1 MSIEKTHATKNKS
14 MEMQSYQ
21 NFLDQKPSKGDLK
34 KLEIIQAAIECISSI
49 GFEKTT
55 YQAIAEKVGTRRAHI
70 AYHFKDK
77 SDIFKASIQYI
88 NGNYQR
94 ILTEQLEEAQP
105 GIDTIIKYASSPFVW
120 AEQNPNELSVMLLFY
135 YLCTIDPEYRALNDD
150 LRKRGVERILL
161 VLTQECR
168 IELMP
173 VELELK
179 AKQIQN
185 LISGSIMDAV
195 TTQHKSLKQ
204 AKDETIKNIT
214 NLLEKV

>member
-1 MSIEKTHATKNKS
+1 
-14 MEMQSYQ
+14 MEVQGFH
-21 NFLDQKPSKGDLK
+21 NFLDNKPSKGDLK
-34 KLEIIQAAIECISSI
+34 KLEIIQAAIECIAGI

-55 YQAIAEKVGTRRAHI
+55 YQAIAEKIGTRRAHI

-94 ILTEQLEEAQP
+94 ILTEQLEEADP
-105 GIDTIIKYASSPFVW
+105 GLDTIKKYAGSPFVW
-120 AEQNPNELSVMLLFY
+120 AEQNPDELSVMLLFY

-161 VLTQECR
+161 VLSQECR
-168 IELMP
+168 VELLPM
-173 VELELK
+173 ELELK

-185 LISGSIMDAV
+185 LISGSILDAV
-195 TTQHKSLKQ
+195 TTQQKSLTQ
-204 AKDETIKNIT
+204 AKEETILNIT
-214 NLLEKV
+214 NLLERV

>member
-1 MSIEKTHATKNKS
+1 
-14 MEMQSYQ
+14 MEMQNYQ
-21 NFLDQKPSKGDLK
+21 NFLEQKPSKGDLK
-34 KLEIIQAAIECISSI
+34 KLEIIQAAIECIAGI

-55 YQAIAEKVGTRRAHI
+55 YQAIAEKIGTRRAHI

-88 NGNYQR
+88 NSHYQN
-94 ILTEQLEEAQP
+94 ILTEQLELADP
-105 GIDTIIKYASSPFVW
+105 GIDTIVKYAESPFVW
-120 AEQNPNELSVMLLFY
+120 AEQNPDELSVMLLFY
-135 YLCTIDPEYRALNDD
+135 YLCSIDSEYRALNDE

-161 VLTQECR
+161 VLSQECR
-168 IELMP
+168 LELMP
-173 VELELK
+173 DELELK

-195 TTQHKSLKQ
+195 TTQNKSLVQ
-204 AKDETIKNIT
+204 AKQDTIKNIT